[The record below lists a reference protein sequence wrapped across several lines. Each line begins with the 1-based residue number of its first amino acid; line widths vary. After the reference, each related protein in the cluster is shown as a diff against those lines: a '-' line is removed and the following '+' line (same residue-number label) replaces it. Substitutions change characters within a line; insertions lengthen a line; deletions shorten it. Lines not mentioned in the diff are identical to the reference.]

1 MDISY
6 YANLAEIIG
15 TTVVVIS
22 LIYVAVQIRQNN
34 RHLAHQAQR
43 ARAQSVRENLRG
55 MAGNAEILVKD
66 QSGETLTATEAFRAN
81 AFWMGTCLATKLHSS
96 NCRVEI

>member
-15 TTVVVIS
+15 TATVVVS

-34 RHLAHQAQR
+34 RYSAQEAQR
-43 ARAQSVRENLRG
+43 ARTQAVRENFKSFG
-55 MAGNAEILVKD
+55 DNADICVKD
-66 QSGETLTATEAFRAN
+66 LNGETLTATEAYRMN
-81 AFWMGTCLATKLHSS
+81 ALWMRSM
-96 NCRVEI
+96 V